1 MDADATFTPLLC
13 PKRFVGCGEFC
24 ISENCANETNVEYGA
39 YDELG
44 AYDKHGTYCE
54 NDANGE
60 YGAYALHMYNIMK
73 IIQMCKLYI
82 LMQVITSPGQVRA
95 GRVRNAKLGVEKLIE
110 EHLPSSLSDYILFET
125 VL

>member
-1 MDADATFTPLLC
+1 MRCGRRKDTPARADAHAHHL
-13 PKRFVGCGEFC
+13 
-24 ISENCANETNVEYGA
+24 ANEISPFLCANVEYGA

-44 AYDKHGTYCE
+44 AYDKHGSYCE

-60 YGAYALHMYNIMK
+60 YGAYALHMLNIMK
-73 IIQMCKLYI
+73 VIQMCKLYI

-110 EHLPSSLSDYILFET
+110 EHLPSSLSEYILFET